1 MTSAARPT
9 WSAALA
15 SGGGLRDGSSSAPT
29 LQTCAKDQPGHMKL
43 KLRQMGQDAP
53 EEIRSKN
60 FRNETAVSEVAPRI
74 LSNFISGDS
83 DVEIDDYI
91 SDEERREGSNINNI
105 TYNNK
110 TETDLN
116 EIETENDDD
125 IDEDIDED
133 GDEEELMREL
143 EKIRKERE
151 TEKLAKEKKAAES
164 DPHSVLSGN
173 PLLTTPAEVSSFG
186 AKRRWDDDVVFKN
199 QAKGLDEKPEK
210 RFINDTTRS
219 DFHRRFMDK
228 FIK

>member
-83 DVEIDDYI
+83 DVEIDDFI
-91 SDEERREGSNINNI
+91 SDEELREGSNIDNI
-105 TYNNK
+105 TFNNK

-116 EIETENDDD
+116 EVETENDDY
-125 IDEDIDED
+125 IDED

-173 PLLTTPAEVSSFG
+173 PLLSTPAEVSSFG